1 MKTLLVLSLLAVSLT
16 AHALPRTGGAYTLT
30 PETTN
35 AGGSRTSSAS
45 YSHEGSLGDIGG
57 FASVAS
63 PSVTVLSGYIGAQDV
78 VGLVPGVIT
87 APVTNLTATGAT
99 LSGEVTS
106 EGGSAVTARGFVV
119 GTSPDPTV
127 ENDDLVPAGSGMGSF
142 TVPVTDLLP
151 GTTYHLRAYATSE
164 IGTGY
169 GANIVFTTDTNV
181 TFTNGLAPFAR
192 DILPGGRQVFH
203 FSVGG
208 PRIVSLVA
216 TGGAFLRAE
225 LFDDEGNLIASFN
238 GDSDFDLE
246 QLLLAGDYTFHV
258 FRQDDMGTSQSFA
271 LEIDASVVAASRPDL
286 AVGASAARLQGIG
299 IYAPASQS
307 AALIS
312 KKAKAVTAYAG
323 LSNRGNLPDVLVGSA
338 TAGSRLFA
346 VSYFDPAGNIT
357 AGLLT
362 GTYTTPEMD
371 ENAAPVVIRATITPN
386 KKKLTKKKGKKTMIL
401 KKTHLLSLR
410 LSSTFDPSTVDAA
423 TIRVQTKGSGLKA
436 PSDAT
441 GETGGSPSG
450 GISPRLP

>member
-1 MKTLLVLSLLAVSLT
+1 MQLRMFVIPIKNVTPMKTLLILSLLAVSLT

-35 AGGSRTSSAS
+35 AGGSRTSSTS
-45 YSHEGSLGDIGG
+45 YSNEGSLGEIGG

-99 LSGEVTS
+99 FGGQVTS

-119 GTSPDPTV
+119 GTSPEPTV
-127 ENDDLVPAGSGMGSF
+127 ENDDLVPAESGTGSF

-151 GTTYHLRAYATSE
+151 GTTYHIRAYATSE

-169 GANIVFTTDTNV
+169 GANLVFTTDTNV
-181 TFTNGLAPFAR
+181 NFTSGIASFSR
-192 DILPGGRQVFH
+192 DILAGDRQIFH

-208 PRIVSLVA
+208 PRIVSLAA
-216 TGGAFLRAE
+216 TGASLRTE

-238 GDSDFDLE
+238 GDNDFDLE
-246 QLLLAGDYTFHV
+246 ELLLAGDYAFHV

-271 LEIDASVVAASRPDL
+271 LELDASVVAASRPDIG
-286 AVGASAARLQGIG
+286 VGTSAAGLQGVG
-299 IYAPASQS
+299 SYAPAIQT
-307 AALIS
+307 ATLIS
-312 KKAKAVTAYAG
+312 TKAKAVTGHAG
-323 LSNRGNLPDVLVGSA
+323 FSNGGKLPDILKGSA
-338 TAGSRLFA
+338 TGGSALFA
-346 VSYFDPAGNIT
+346 VSYFGPTGNIT

-362 GTYTTPEMD
+362 GAYTTPEMD
-371 ENAAPVVIRATITPN
+371 ENTARVAIRATIKPN
-386 KKKLTKKKGKKTMIL
+386 KKKLTKKNGEKTRIL

-410 LSSTFDPSTVDAA
+410 LSSTFEPSTVDAA
-423 TIRVQTKGSGLKA
+423 TIRVQTK
-436 PSDAT
+436 
-441 GETGGSPSG
+441 
-450 GISPRLP
+450 

>member
-1 MKTLLVLSLLAVSLT
+1 MKILLILSLLAVSLT

-35 AGGSRTSSAS
+35 AGGSRTGSAS
-45 YSHEGSLGDIGG
+45 YSNEGSLGEIGG

-99 LSGEVTS
+99 FGGQVTS

-119 GTSPDPTV
+119 GTSPEPTV
-127 ENDDLVPAGSGMGSF
+127 ENDDLVPAGSGTGSF

-169 GANIVFTTDTNV
+169 GADLVFTTDTNV
-181 TFTNGLAPFAR
+181 TFTSGIAPFAR
-192 DILPGGRQVFH
+192 DILAGDRQLFH
-203 FSVGG
+203 FSLTG
-208 PRIVSLVA
+208 PRIVSLAA
-216 TGGAFLRAE
+216 TGGASLRAE

-246 QLLLAGDYTFHV
+246 QLLLAGDYAFHV

-323 LSNRGNLPDVLVGSA
+323 LSNRGNLPDILKGSA
-338 TAGSRLFA
+338 TGGSALFA
-346 VSYFDPAGNIT
+346 VSYFGPTGNIT

-362 GTYTTPEMD
+362 GAYTTPEMD
-371 ENAAPVVIRATITPN
+371 ENTAPVAIRATIKPN
-386 KKKLTKKKGKKTMIL
+386 KKKLTKKNGKKTMIL

-410 LSSTFDPSTVDAA
+410 LSSTFDPSIEDAA
-423 TIRVQTKGSGLKA
+423 TIRVQTKR
-436 PSDAT
+436 SDAT
-441 GETGGSPSG
+441 GGTGGSPSG
-450 GISPRLP
+450 GISPRR